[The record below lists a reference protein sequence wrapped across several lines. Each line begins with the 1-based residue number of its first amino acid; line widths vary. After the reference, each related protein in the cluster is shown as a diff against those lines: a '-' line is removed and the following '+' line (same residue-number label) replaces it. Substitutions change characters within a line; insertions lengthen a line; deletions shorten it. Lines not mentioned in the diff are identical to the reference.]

1 MLARCVGCL
10 YPHAWLVSDD
20 IRGRCSA
27 RPAMLLL
34 RVPTLEFLPC
44 NWKARPR
51 WLFLSLISPKYMH
64 KSARACI
71 SPETAA
77 SRMPHTR
84 GSPSHFTVL
93 HTATNLARSVSTWTL
108 LRYAGNDTSGLD
120 NVGIECFSSV
130 GSLKFKPGFL
140 KIKPGSLKLK
150 PDSLKLK
157 KGSLNSSLAL

>member
-10 YPHAWLVSDD
+10 YPHAWLVSVD

-44 NWKARPR
+44 NWKAGPR

-77 SRMPHTR
+77 SRNLTEKCEQPRPQCILTTKRRLSRMPHTR

-120 NVGIECFSSV
+120 NVGIECFRFCIS
-130 GSLKFKPGFL
+130 KFCAFQVL
-140 KIKPGSLKLK
+140 DL
-150 PDSLKLK
+150 
-157 KGSLNSSLAL
+157 